1 VLPQLKQRLGSARQQ
16 KLIRNAGAQLAAMD
30 ILLHRDL
37 IETVGLQGIKHIWPF
52 TKIRLSYQGLQ
63 SRQQDWPKIVSAM
76 AEGITEG
83 VIKGLKK

>member
-1 VLPQLKQRLGSARQQ
+1 
-16 KLIRNAGAQLAAMD
+16 MD

-37 IETVGLQGIKHIWPF
+37 IETMGLQGIKHIGPF
-52 TKIRLSYQGLQ
+52 TKIRPSYQGLQ